1 MLRSSKIDERL
12 PFGTCVHGL
21 TLDMVEDPDMQAELM
36 QLWIKESLLLFRDC
50 PANPGFHVALGKCF
64 GELLIHPGEHIRLH
78 GNPELVQ
85 FTADPEQE
93 GIYRVDGVD
102 RVGWIPWHADLAW
115 APESNRGGLLRAITL
130 ATEGGETGFMS
141 RFDIYDRLPAA
152 LKQAA
157 EGLEVVT
164 RIRNV
169 YETNPYCLSQHA
181 ELKYKPEHI
190 AESELRLMASN
201 PPTAHPLVAEQAET
215 GRKFLNFS
223 PAGADRVLGM
233 SATDSHELLSAIA
246 RYAND
251 DSKAYRHSWRLGE
264 YMLWDNWVINHKAYG
279 CPLGD
284 ERVMQR
290 ATLASDGKQVKGR
303 AVLEDA

>member
-1 MLRSSKIDERL
+1 MLQSRKIDECL
-12 PFGTCVHGL
+12 PFGACVDGL
-21 TLDMVEDPDMQAELM
+21 TLDMVENSELQKELK

-50 PANPGFHVALGKCF
+50 PANPDFHVALGKCF
-64 GELLIHPGEHIRLH
+64 GELLIHPGEHIRLK

-115 APESNRGGLLRAITL
+115 ATESNRGGLLRAITI
-130 ATEGGETGFMS
+130 ASEGGETGFMS
-141 RFDIYDRLPAA
+141 RFDIYDRMPEP
-152 LKQAA
+152 LKLAA
-157 EGLEVVT
+157 EGREIVT
-164 RIRNV
+164 RIRNA
-169 YETNPYCLSQHA
+169 YETNPYCIGQHA
-181 ELKYKPEHI
+181 ELQYKPEHI

-201 PPTAHPLVAEQAET
+201 PPTAHPLVAVQAET

-233 SATDSHELLSAIA
+233 SAAESHELLSAIA
-246 RYAND
+246 LYAND
-251 DSKAYRHSWRLGE
+251 DNKAYRHHWRLGE
-264 YMLWDNWVINHKAYG
+264 YILWDNWVINHKAYG
-279 CPLGD
+279 CPLGE

-290 ATLASDGKQVKGR
+290 ATLPSDGKQVKGR
-303 AVLEDA
+303 PILEDA